1 MMPRL
6 QRGLCRASAEA
17 LACHTGGYSISQLHI
32 MSLQSPRAAACLLH
46 MSLPH
51 IPAAHH
57 EPLQSLLTALT
68 VTAAS

>member
-1 MMPRL
+1 MLPRL

-17 LACHTGGYSISQLHI
+17 LACCTGGSISQLHI
-32 MSLQSPRAAACLLH
+32 MSLQRPRAAACLLH